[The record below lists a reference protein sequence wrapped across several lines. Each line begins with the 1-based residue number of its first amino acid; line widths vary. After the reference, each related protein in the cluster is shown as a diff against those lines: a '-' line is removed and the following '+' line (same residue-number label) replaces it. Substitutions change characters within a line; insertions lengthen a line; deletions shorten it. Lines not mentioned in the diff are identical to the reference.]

1 MQGIELVAIFSLL
14 SSLFSLFS
22 APSSLLPSA
31 LDARN
36 RIPAFLQG
44 VMGPRGFLPC
54 RNEVKIAPPTNPVS
68 QLLLFKMPHV
78 RISGC
83 LSCDLFSLLSSCFS
97 RCCSFL
103 RAHLAL
109 FTSKFASGHRLCS
122 QQPFELCF
130 RLSTPLPTASI
141 LCGTMLGL
149 NCCLLRPSHLDC
161 DCLSLLVFLCALPFF
176 LLGPDPFLHHPA
188 LLGPCKN
195 AVNLAGGHLLSSLFS
210 LFSSI
215 PPEDAERAR
224 PWRLHMR
231 DGFLRRNHD
240 PPLKCS
246 DSSPQQTLSVSCC
259 CSKSLI

>member
-1 MQGIELVAIFSLL
+1 MATAYARCIA
-14 SSLFSLFS
+14 
-22 APSSLLPSA
+22 ATPSRSTLKVQ
-31 LDARN
+31 R
-36 RIPAFLQG
+36 F
-44 VMGPRGFLPC
+44 
-54 RNEVKIAPPTNPVS
+54 EPPTNPVS

-103 RAHLAL
+103 RVHFAL

-161 DCLSLLVFLCALPFF
+161 DCLSLLVFLCALPLS

-210 LFSSI
+210 LLSSLCFLPSRLRTRRGQGHGDCI
-215 PPEDAERAR
+215 CAMDSCDAITIH
-224 PWRLHMR
+224 P
-231 DGFLRRNHD
+231 
-240 PPLKCS
+240 
-246 DSSPQQTLSVSCC
+246 
-259 CSKSLI
+259 

>member
-1 MQGIELVAIFSLL
+1 ML
-14 SSLFSLFS
+14 SSLFSLRSVFFHPVGGLGEGQ
-22 APSSLLPSA
+22 AMATAYARCIAATPSRSTLKVQ
-31 LDARN
+31 R
-36 RIPAFLQG
+36 F
-44 VMGPRGFLPC
+44 
-54 RNEVKIAPPTNPVS
+54 EPPTNPVS

-103 RAHLAL
+103 RVHFAL

-161 DCLSLLVFLCALPFF
+161 DCLSLLVFLCALPFS

-210 LFSSI
+210 LLSSFCFL
-215 PPEDAERAR
+215 PSR
-224 PWRLHMR
+224 WR
-231 DGFLRRNHD
+231 
-240 PPLKCS
+240 
-246 DSSPQQTLSVSCC
+246 TC
-259 CSKSLI
+259 CSCLRAPFTLLSSKFCLLFV

>member
-1 MQGIELVAIFSLL
+1 MAAICSLL

-22 APSSLLPSA
+22 SIPLVDAERARPWRLHMRDGLLRRHHD
-31 LDARN
+31 L
-36 RIPAFLQG
+36 FLK
-44 VMGPRGFLPC
+44 C
-54 RNEVKIAPPTNPVS
+54 RDSTPPTNPVS
-68 QLLLFKMPHV
+68 QLLLFKMAHV

-103 RAHLAL
+103 RVHFAL

-122 QQPFELCF
+122 QEPFELCF

-161 DCLSLLVFLCALPFF
+161 DCLSLLASLCALPFF

-188 LLGPCKN
+188 LLGPCKK
-195 AVNLAGGHLLSSLFS
+195 AMNLAGGCCC
-210 LFSSI
+210 
-215 PPEDAERAR
+215 R
-224 PWRLHMR
+224 
-231 DGFLRRNHD
+231 
-240 PPLKCS
+240 C
-246 DSSPQQTLSVSCC
+246 SCC
-259 CSKSLI
+259 C